1 MTRLALLSLLA
12 ATTFSSAFAR
22 PAVSVAP
29 DAQTVIADVNA
40 INAGVV
46 NLNQN
51 LEAYQGG
58 VLSQTPIVGDF
69 LEIEVA
75 NRKGYAD
82 ANLASPFSPSDSTAL
97 VNDVIA
103 TVGIT
108 IPQSIQTLKSKKP
121 LFEAAGEDGVIVST
135 LKVLLYDH
143 DTFSAAVGAKLTAD
157 QAAAIAVVAEIHNS
171 IQSGIDY
178 FSS

>member
-1 MTRLALLSLLA
+1 MTRLAVLSVLA

-22 PAVSVAP
+22 PAAALAP
-29 DAQTVIADVNA
+29 DAQTVTADVNA

-58 VLSQTPIVGDF
+58 LISQTPIAADF

-82 ANLASPFSPSDSTAL
+82 ANAAAPFTTTGSIAL

-103 TVGIT
+103 TVGVT
-108 IPQSIQTLKSKKP
+108 IPQSIQTLKEKKP

-135 LKVLLYDH
+135 LQILLYDH
-143 DTFSAAVGAKLTAD
+143 DTFSAAVGEKLTAD
-157 QAAAIAVVAEIHNS
+157 QAAAVAVVEEIHAA
-171 IQSGIDY
+171 IQSGIDFY
-178 FSS
+178 SS